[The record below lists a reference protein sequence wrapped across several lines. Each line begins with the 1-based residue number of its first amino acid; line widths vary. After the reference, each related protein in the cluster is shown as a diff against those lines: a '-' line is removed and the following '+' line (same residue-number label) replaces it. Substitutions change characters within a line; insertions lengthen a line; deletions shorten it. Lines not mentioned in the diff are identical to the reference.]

1 MAKSITVDSD
11 FASIRSEM
19 ERLLGEL
26 NSIGSDYLSHAR
38 EIRSKLKAI
47 DFQDWQDKISEKI
60 QAFIDPQLMDVL
72 TNIENDVNAGGF
84 NALKE
89 VVKAISEQLKYC
101 QEVKELIEKNKQ
113 LKQNYERQLSSATD
127 ESTRSSLQQ
136 IINQLESYIRQL
148 ESNLREMVDNCNT
161 LFSQLAAITFAYDLS
176 SLYTTVVS
184 EYDKKAPEIIS
195 DINTPITPGGN
206 TPITPGDNTPITPGD
221 NTPITPG
228 GNTPITPGGNT
239 PITPGDNTPITP
251 GGNTREDNAWWKV
264 TAATTADVLL
274 HGLEG
279 LFRPAEW
286 ISSPVC
292 SLIASA
298 GDKFGW
304 EWLDT
309 DGLREKADKGGLT
322 WLREELDE
330 TSIGYW
336 INDYSN
342 LSDTGAERIE
352 FTGTAASV
360 SMLVG
365 ALREKFTSPMA
376 TPSPVPDPSVS
387 STSNIPTSSMPSIPD
402 IPALPAPSTPNIPAL
417 PAPSTPNIPALPEP
431 SIPTPPSGSLTAS
444 ELEAAWRGIGD
455 I

>member
-206 TPITPGDNTPITPGD
+206 TPITPGDNTPITPG
-221 NTPITPG
+221 G
-228 GNTPITPGGNT
+228 
-239 PITPGDNTPITP
+239 NTPITP

-417 PAPSTPNIPALPEP
+417 PEP